1 MAFKQSRPSIDNM
14 VKENTSRAVPFKE
27 TRNKRL
33 FEIIED
39 YTELIIELIE
49 TQGQVRVCDIARKM
63 GISHV
68 SVLKTVKRLVRDGYL
83 EKNRGVISLTQEGE
97 KIALFSRKKH
107 LILSNFLLNIGV
119 PEDIV
124 ATDVEGI
131 EHYVSPTTLEAINA
145 HLQSWLH

>member
-1 MAFKQSRPSIDNM
+1 MEKKDTA
-14 VKENTSRAVPFKE
+14 RAIHFRE
-27 TRNKRL
+27 TRNNRL
-33 FEIIED
+33 FETVED

-49 TQGQVRVCDIARKM
+49 TQGQVRICDIARTM

-83 EKNRGVISLTQEGE
+83 KKNYGIIDLTQEGE
-97 KIALFSRKKH
+97 KVALFSRKKH

-131 EHYVSPTTLEAINA
+131 EHYVSPTTLEAIDA
-145 HLQSWLH
+145 HVKACAISDLTYPK